1 MQADAPAAFQHAT
14 GGPGGN
20 RARRLRHARRP
31 DLPAPAAA
39 EGRSGPV
46 GVGLTGTEYPGVGPL
61 RWGYYGRMDKRFGS
75 GRPYTVGA
83 EEEFQLVDLST
94 RELAPAVGDVL
105 GAASEDSGLMVPELF
120 QSCVEMVTPVFP
132 DVAELARRLPALR
145 REVAESCRE
154 AGVGYLASGLHPFSD
169 PFVQEFTEGKRYRRM
184 EEELGSLARLQII
197 YAQHV
202 HVAVPDEE
210 AAIRATNALLRHVPL
225 FVALSANSP
234 FWRGEDTGFASAR
247 VKIRDASPR
256 SGLPPTFRDW
266 DEFEDYAGAL
276 VAMGNI
282 PDWSWFWWDVRPHPL
297 HGTVELRVPD
307 VQAESAYAT
316 SLAALT
322 QCLVATAEDYAP
334 EDARFVSENKW
345 RAIRRGLDA
354 TFYDFSTGEE
364 KVAREVARD
373 LVLRLRPVAQS
384 LGCEAELGGIRDILQ
399 RGTGA
404 ELQRAVYERRGS
416 LEDVVTYLLETT
428 SPVEEPAR
436 ER

>member
-1 MQADAPAAFQHAT
+1 MEK
-14 GGPGGN
+14 N
-20 RARRLRHARRP
+20 
-31 DLPAPAAA
+31 
-39 EGRSGPV
+39 
-46 GVGLTGTEYPGVGPL
+46 
-61 RWGYYGRMDKRFGS
+61 FGS
-75 GRPYTVGA
+75 GRSYTVGA
-83 EEEFQLVDLST
+83 EEEFQLVDHAT
-94 RELAPAVGDVL
+94 RELVPAVGDVL
-105 GAASEDSGLMVPELF
+105 GASPDGSGLMAPELF

-132 DVAELARRLPALR
+132 DVGELARRLPTLR
-145 REVAESCRE
+145 RVVARSCGE
-154 AGVGYLASGLHPFSD
+154 AGVAFLASGLHPFSD
-169 PFVQEFTEGKRYRRM
+169 PFVQKFTEGKRYRRM

-256 SGLPPTFRDW
+256 SGLPPTFLSW

-307 VQAESAYAT
+307 VQAEPAYAA
-316 SLAALT
+316 SIAALT

-354 TFYDFSTGEE
+354 TFYDFSTG
-364 KVAREVARD
+364 KAKGAREVARD
-373 LVLRLRPVAQS
+373 VVARLRPVSQS
-384 LGCEAELGGIRDILQ
+384 LGCEAELGGILEILQ

-404 ELQRAVYERRGS
+404 ELQRAFYERRGS
-416 LEDVVTYLLETT
+416 LEDVVDYLLET
-428 SPVEEPAR
+428 SMPAGEPAR